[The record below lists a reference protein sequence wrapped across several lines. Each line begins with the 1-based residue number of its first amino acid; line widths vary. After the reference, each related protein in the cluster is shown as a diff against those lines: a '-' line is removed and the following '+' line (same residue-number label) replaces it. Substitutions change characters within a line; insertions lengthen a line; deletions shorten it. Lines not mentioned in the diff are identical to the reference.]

1 MKLYEITELQKELE
15 REEDAE
21 IVSTLQEMV
30 KMELENK
37 AQNIVATIRNF
48 DTDIDAIDAEITRLQ
63 ELRKKVAKGSDKLKE
78 YVLHNMQEMQL
89 KEVKTAIGTL
99 KISKSTRTEIDET
112 KLPQICFDVVQTVK
126 RKTIKEIEEMGITEG
141 ISKIDNY
148 KLNLK

>member
-15 REEDAE
+15 KEEDAE

-30 KMELENK
+30 KIELENK

-48 DTDIDAIDAEITRLQ
+48 ETDIDAIDAEITRLQ
-63 ELRKKVAKGSDKLKE
+63 ELKKRVVEGSNKLKE
-78 YVLHNMQEMQL
+78 YVLYNMQEMQL
-89 KEVKTAIGTL
+89 KEVKTPIGTL
-99 KISKSTRTEIDET
+99 KISKSTRTEVDET
-112 KLPQICFDVVQTVK
+112 KLPQSCFDVVQTIK

-141 ISKIDNY
+141 LNKIDNY

>member
-21 IVSTLQEMV
+21 IVSTLQEMI

-48 DTDIDAIDAEITRLQ
+48 DTDIDAIDAEIIRL
-63 ELRKKVAKGSDKLKE
+63 EKMKKRVVNGSNKLKE

-99 KISKSTRTEIDET
+99 KISKSTRTEVDES
-112 KLPQICFDVVQTVK
+112 KLPQSCFDIVQTVK

-141 ISKIDNY
+141 LNKIDNY

>member
-21 IVSTLQEMV
+21 IASTLQEMV
-30 KMELENK
+30 KVELENK

-63 ELRKKVAKGSDKLKE
+63 GLRKRVVEGSSKLKE

-99 KISKSTRTEIDET
+99 KISKSTRTEVDES
-112 KLPQICFDVVQTVK
+112 KLPQSCFDVVQTIK

-141 ISKIDNY
+141 LSKIDNY